1 MDIFDAEKLILF
13 IGFVMPGFIAMKLYD
28 TIHPS
33 EVFEPTKFVTE
44 AITYS
49 CINYG
54 IWALPLYLLMEN
66 QLLTAEHPWTLSV
79 VTIVVFIIS
88 PLVMALSTDKIRRT
102 AFARKVAPHP
112 TLKPWDFLFKQGI
125 SYWVIVTLVD
135 GTKIAGKYSDKS
147 FTSSYPAPEEIYLE
161 ECWEMNID
169 GGFERRRKNSEGI
182 IVVASSIKTVELFNW
197 AGDEDE

>member
-1 MDIFDAEKLILF
+1 MDIFDANKLILF

-54 IWALPLYLLMEN
+54 IWAVPLYFLAEN
-66 QLLTAEHPWTLSV
+66 QWLTAEHPWTLSIV
-79 VTIVVFIIS
+79 AIVVFIIS
-88 PLVMALSTDKIRRT
+88 PIVMALGTDKIRRT
-102 AFARKVAPHP
+102 PFARKVAPHP
-112 TLKPWDFLFKQGI
+112 TLKPWDFLFKQGR

-135 GTKIAGKYSDKS
+135 GAKIAGKYSDKS
-147 FTSSYPAPEEIYLE
+147 FTSNYPAPEEIYLE
-161 ECWEMNID
+161 ECWEINRD
-169 GGFERRRKNSEGI
+169 GGFERKRKNSEGI